1 MKRPW
6 SFSLWILILIFALSG
21 LAACSNASQAADGN
35 TAATPVVNAPSV
47 PAAAQSSATSPL
59 ESAAAGTLSEIYQ
72 RVNPSVVHIQVVQHS
87 TASDSS
93 ALPELPQIPGFP
105 SIPFGQQQAPN
116 SVVRGEGSGFVWDSA
131 GHIVT
136 NNHVVAGAD
145 KITVLFAD
153 GRSAT
158 ATLVGSDPD
167 SDLAVLQVDIPTE
180 ALHPVQMADSTQL
193 QVGQLAIAIGNP
205 FGQEGTMTVGIISA
219 LGRLLP
225 VEGDDPTAPHFNIPD
240 IIQTDAAI
248 NPGNSGGVL
257 LNDRGEVVGVT
268 SAIISPVRAS
278 SGIGFAIP
286 SALVQKVA
294 PVLITDGEYTH
305 PYLGISGT
313 DLTPELAQAMNLASD
328 QRGVLVVEVPAGG
341 PADQAGIR
349 GSDRQVDIDGQQVM
363 VGGDVI
369 TAADN
374 RPIHSMDDLI
384 SDLSRTGQVGATYTL
399 TVLRAGKEQQVA
411 VTLGA
416 RPRTTETASQ
426 TTNPQNGRAWLG
438 IVGVSV
444 TPEIA
449 GSMNLPADQSGI
461 LVNQVAQGSPADLAG
476 LQGSFKPVT
485 VNGQRFMVGGDI
497 ITAVNGA
504 SVTDL
509 PALQARLAQAK
520 AGDTLTLSVLRDGK
534 SLDLTVTLAER
545 P

>member
-1 MKRPW
+1 M
-6 SFSLWILILIFALSG
+6 
-21 LAACSNASQAADGN
+21 
-35 TAATPVVNAPSV
+35 
-47 PAAAQSSATSPL
+47 
-59 ESAAAGTLSEIYQ
+59 
-72 RVNPSVVHIQVVQHS
+72 
-87 TASDSS
+87 
-93 ALPELPQIPGFP
+93 
-105 SIPFGQQQAPN
+105 
-116 SVVRGEGSGFVWDSA
+116 
-131 GHIVT
+131 
-136 NNHVVAGAD
+136 VAGAD

-153 GRSAT
+153 GRSVT

-167 SDLAVLQVDIPTE
+167 SDLAVLQVDVPAE

-257 LNDRGEVVGVT
+257 LNDRGEVIGVT

-449 GSMNLPADQSGI
+449 GAMNLPADQSGI

-534 SLDLTVTLAER
+534 SLDLSVTLAER